1 MYMPEI
7 LLREEK
13 MIAQIIIYINIFIIG
28 TVMGSFFTLATYRIP
43 LKQDILYT
51 RSYCPKC
58 NNKLKFLDLIPILSY
73 IFLKG
78 KCRYCHEKIK
88 PRYIIIEFFS
98 GLFYLLFVVS
108 LKIDFLNIQVEQ
120 IAQLIYGTF
129 MISAFF
135 IVGGIAKETRK
146 ISKGTLL
153 FGVIIQTIYIIYL
166 YILKFNIYRYIIYW
180 VALLLMFIIQAFI
193 KDSKNKKI
201 IDLMIIMLFSVIA
214 TNELVFLTS
223 LIFTSIIYILN
234 KIFKGKNETNIVFYF
249 SFLNILFLIIYNF
262 V

>member
-1 MYMPEI
+1 MPE
-7 LLREEK
+7 LLLKEEK
-13 MIAQIIIYINIFIIG
+13 MIAQIIIYISIFIIG
-28 TVMGSFFTLATYRIP
+28 IVMGSFFTLATYRIP

-98 GLFYLLFVVS
+98 GLFYLLFVAS

-120 IAQLIYGTF
+120 VVQLIYGTF
-129 MISAFF
+129 MISVFF
-135 IVGGIAKETRK
+135 IVGGIAKETK
-146 ISKGTLL
+146 TISKGTLL

-166 YILKFNIYRYIIYW
+166 YILKLNIYRYIIYLT
-180 VALLLMFIIQAFI
+180 ALLIIFIMQVFI
-193 KDSKNKKI
+193 KKTENKKI
-201 IDLMIIMLFSVIA
+201 IDLMIIMLFSIIA

-223 LIFTSIIYILN
+223 VVTTSIIYILN
-234 KIFKGKNETNIVFYF
+234 KIFRSKKQTNIVFYF
-249 SFLNILFLIIYNF
+249 SFLNILFLIIYNLIKI
-262 V
+262 

>member
-1 MYMPEI
+1 
-7 LLREEK
+7 
-13 MIAQIIIYINIFIIG
+13 MIAQIIIYISIFIIG
-28 TVMGSFFTLATYRIP
+28 IVMGSFFTLATYRIP

-98 GLFYLLFVVS
+98 GLFYLLFVAS

-120 IAQLIYGTF
+120 VVQLIYGTF
-129 MISAFF
+129 MISVFF
-135 IVGGIAKETRK
+135 IVGGIAKETK
-146 ISKGTLL
+146 TISKGTLL

-166 YILKFNIYRYIIYW
+166 YILKLNIYRYIIYLT
-180 VALLLMFIIQAFI
+180 ALLIIFIMQVFI
-193 KDSKNKKI
+193 KKTENKKI
-201 IDLMIIMLFSVIA
+201 IDLMIIMLFSIIA

-223 LIFTSIIYILN
+223 VVTTSIIYILN
-234 KIFKGKNETNIVFYF
+234 KIFRSKKQTNIVFYF
-249 SFLNILFLIIYNF
+249 SFLNILFLIIYNLIKI
-262 V
+262 